1 MEYRVHET
9 AKILAAGLVLRA
21 SLRGESSSMMDMGR
35 SRSIE
40 GFD

>member
-21 SLRGESSSMMDMGR
+21 SLRGESLHQ
-35 SRSIE
+35 
-40 GFD
+40 